1 MIELDDAWTQLKAT
15 LPVPKREERLPL
27 DAALGRI
34 LSETPQATHAVPP
47 FPASAM
53 DGYAC
58 RAAELAELGKE
69 GLAVIGTAWAGKP
82 WSDVLPPGACVR
94 IFTGAP
100 VPLGCDSVLPQEELR
115 RQGDRIFAEHK
126 LEGGRYVRPAGGD
139 VSEGQPLGH
148 PGLALH
154 ARHLGLFAAA
164 GLSAICCWRR
174 PRVALLSTGDELA
187 QPGAPLVGG
196 QIHDASQ
203 SLLPAALAALPVEV
217 LGSWHSP
224 DDSAALERTLGEM
237 LAAGADALISTGGV
251 SVGDADVLRPWLEQQ
266 GALTFHRLALKPGR
280 PFSYGMLQGQRA
292 FFGLPGNP
300 VSAFATFHLL
310 VAPAL
315 RVLAGERLGPALR
328 LRGTLAKAVKKAPGR
343 RDFQRGI
350 FTPTAQGFS
359 VEAFDAQDSHLL
371 SGLAAANCLLDLP
384 LPSGDLPAGAEVT
397 FLPLA

>member
-1 MIELDDAWTQLKAT
+1 MIELDDAWAQLKAT
-15 LPVPKREERLPL
+15 LPAPQTVERLPL
-27 DAALGRI
+27 SAALGRI
-34 LSETPQATHAVPP
+34 LSETPRATHAVPP

-58 RAAELAELGKE
+58 RAAELGALAQG
-69 GLAVIGTAWAGKP
+69 GLAVVGTAWAGRP
-82 WSDVLPPGACVR
+82 WNEALPPTSCIR

-100 VPLGCDSVLPQEELR
+100 VPPSCDSVLPQEEVR
-115 RQGDRIFAEHK
+115 REGGRIFTEEP

-139 VSEGQPLGH
+139 VAEGQRLGH

-164 GLSAICCWRR
+164 GLGAVHCWRR

-187 QPGAPLVGG
+187 APGTPLAWG

-203 SLLPAALAALPVEV
+203 ALLPAALAALPVEV
-217 LGSWHSP
+217 LGCWHSH
-224 DDSAALERTLGEM
+224 DDTAALEHTLGEM
-237 LAAGADALISTGGV
+237 LEAGADALISTGGV
-251 SVGDADVLRPWLEQQ
+251 SVGDADVLRPWLERK

-315 RVLAGERLGPALR
+315 RLLAGEILTPTLR
-328 LRGTLAKAVKKAPGR
+328 LPGTLTKALKKTPGR

-350 FTPTAQGFS
+350 FTATAQGFS

-371 SGLAAANCLLDLP
+371 SGLAEANCLLDLP
-384 LPSGDLPAGAEVT
+384 LPEGDIPAGAEVT

>member
-1 MIELDDAWTQLKAT
+1 MIELDDAWAQLEAT
-15 LPVPKREERLPL
+15 LPTPQTEERLPL
-27 DAALGRI
+27 SAALGRI
-34 LSETPQATHAVPP
+34 LSESPRATHAVPP

-58 RAAELAELGKE
+58 RAAELGALGNG
-69 GLAVIGTAWAGKP
+69 GLAVVGTAWAGQP
-82 WSDVLPPGACVR
+82 WNDALPPGGCIR

-100 VPLGCDSVLPQEELR
+100 VPPSCDSVLPQEECR
-115 RQGDRIFAEHK
+115 REGDRIFAEEP
-126 LEGGRYVRPAGGD
+126 LQGGRYVRPAGGD
-139 VSEGQPLGH
+139 VAEGQPLGQ

-164 GLSAICCWRR
+164 GLDAVRCWRR

-187 QPGAPLVGG
+187 APGVPLAWG

-203 SLLPAALAALPVEV
+203 ALLPAALAALPVEV
-217 LGSWHSP
+217 LGCWHSR
-224 DDSAALERTLGEM
+224 DDTAALERTLGEM
-237 LAAGADALISTGGV
+237 LEAGADALISTGGV

-315 RVLAGERLGPALR
+315 RVLAGETLAPTLR
-328 LRGTLAKAVKKAPGR
+328 LRGTLAKALKKTPGR

-350 FTPTAQGFS
+350 FMATAQGFS

-371 SGLAAANCLLDLP
+371 SGLAEANCLLDLP
-384 LPSGDLPAGAEVT
+384 LPEGDLPAGAEVT